1 MPPRELYGQRAP
13 LFERLSARDTPLV
26 LDGPALADS
35 IRHALVRLLGSRADR
50 PVDSYL
56 AGPRLVTSYGVPGT
70 VDFTAVSLA
79 DRQLMARCLEAAI
92 ASYEPRLSDVSI
104 AIEPTRDRSRPLIGP
119 LEARLTA
126 TVTLMGYQR
135 AVVFLLNGR
144 NVTLAGEG

>member
-1 MPPRELYGQRAP
+1 MPPRELHGQRAP

-50 PVDSYL
+50 SVESYL

-70 VDFTAVSLA
+70 VDFTAVSLS

-92 ASYEPRLSDVSI
+92 ASYEPRLSGVSI
-104 AIEPTRDRSRPLIGP
+104 VLEPTRDRLRP

-126 TVTLMGYQR
+126 TVTLLGYQR

-144 NVTLAGEG
+144 EVTLAMAVGEG

>member
-26 LDGPALADS
+26 LDAPALAES
-35 IRHALVRLLGSRADR
+35 IRGALVRLLGSRADR
-50 PVDSYL
+50 SVASYL

-70 VDFTAVSLA
+70 VDFTAVSLS

-92 ASYEPRLSDVSI
+92 ASYEPRLSGVSI
-104 AIEPTRDRSRPLIGP
+104 AIEPTRDRLRP

-144 NVTLAGEG
+144 AVTLAGEG